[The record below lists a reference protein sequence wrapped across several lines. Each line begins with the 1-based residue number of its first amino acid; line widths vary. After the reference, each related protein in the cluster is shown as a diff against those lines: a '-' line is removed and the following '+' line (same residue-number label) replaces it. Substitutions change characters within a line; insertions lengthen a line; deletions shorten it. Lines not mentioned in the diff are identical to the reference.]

1 MYNKFM
7 MHGQKSIKLSQVSFA
22 SRQKPEIRLNICFNS
37 VAGKWKLDGRT
48 NTEVH
53 TPIRK

>member
-1 MYNKFM
+1 M